1 LREALLAW
9 YRQYRRDLP
18 WRRTRDPYAI
28 LVSEMMLQQTRVDT
42 VIPYYEDFMRRYPDA
57 AALAAAETDEVL
69 SQWAGLGYYRRARNL
84 QAAARHV
91 VTRYAGN
98 FPEEVQAL
106 RELPGVGAYTA
117 GAVAS
122 IAFDRPEPVLDGNV
136 TRLLCRVFGIRD
148 EISARATQ
156 ARLWGL
162 ATELA
167 QGPSPGDLNQA
178 LMEFGSLRCTPRSP
192 NCAPCPVRRHCCAFR
207 DGDAEALPLKRP
219 KKASP
224 VVRAV
229 GVLAKRGDK
238 ALFVQRASDQLLGGF
253 WELPGTLLDKT
264 QTPESTAV
272 EAMQT
277 LLAIDLQ
284 RVRRLGEIR
293 HVFSHRQLQ
302 MVIVEGTV
310 SGRVAR
316 HAPFLTHRWFS
327 PRDFAKK
334 APTALTRKALA
345 LALEERTPSE
355 GGKLHER

>member
-1 LREALLAW
+1 LRETLLDW
-9 YRQYRRDLP
+9 YRAHRRDLP
-18 WRRTRDPYAI
+18 WRHTQDPYAI
-28 LVSEMMLQQTRVDT
+28 LVSEMMLQQTRVET

-57 AALAAAETDEVL
+57 AALALADTDEVL

-91 VTRYAGN
+91 VTRYAGT
-98 FPEEVQAL
+98 FPQDVQSL

-136 TRLLCRVFGIRD
+136 MRLLSRVFGIRE
-148 EISARATQ
+148 EISERATQ
-156 ARLWGL
+156 AHLWEL
-162 ATELA
+162 AKELA

-178 LMEFGSLRCTPRSP
+178 LMEFGSLCCTPRSP
-192 NCAPCPVRRHCCAFR
+192 KCAPCPLRRHCSAFR

-219 KKASP
+219 KRASP

-253 WELPGTLLDKT
+253 WELPGTLLGHT
-264 QTPESTAV
+264 QTPESAASDALRTF
-272 EAMQT
+272 
-277 LLAIDLQ
+277 LALDLDD
-284 RVRRLGEIR
+284 VRSLGEIR

-310 SGRVAR
+310 SGRIAR
-316 HAPFLTHRWFS
+316 RGPFLMHRWFS

-345 LALEERTPSE
+345 LVLEQRATINMGPRE
-355 GGKLHER
+355 